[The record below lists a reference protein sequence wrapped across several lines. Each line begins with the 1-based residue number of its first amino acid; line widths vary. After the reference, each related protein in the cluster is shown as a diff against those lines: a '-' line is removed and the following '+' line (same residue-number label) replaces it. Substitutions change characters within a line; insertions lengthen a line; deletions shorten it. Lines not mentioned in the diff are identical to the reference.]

1 MFINKITIYVHKKG
15 GEEKREKKKN
25 WFQIIIIFLTCPHNR
40 GDGGFELVIFASW
53 SVVPILMYHLK
64 AFFLFFYRYHPKAF
78 STKYIGIETGFL

>member
-15 GEEKREKKKN
+15 GED
-25 WFQIIIIFLTCPHNR
+25 IIIFLTCPHNR